1 MFVKGSY
8 YALNE
13 FPDYSRD
20 KPFERR
26 LLWNNQLPDRPKTI
40 TIALSSVMG
49 RSIELRLFHR
59 QASKKRNNRLIYV
72 SLMAPCAP
80 LNTKGN
86 SQLRYNRIDVT
97 HKRMRDINAFS
108 IPVVGKGMDAHG
120 MKEYHMAVTMDGRRK
135 NGQEESQVKLKVFEF
150 RS

>member
-26 LLWNNQLPDRPKTI
+26 LLWNNQLPNRPKTI

-72 SLMAPCAP
+72 SLMAPCAL

-97 HKRMRDINAFS
+97 HKRMRDINAFA
-108 IPVVGKGMDAHG
+108 IPVGGKGMNAR
-120 MKEYHMAVTMDGRRK
+120 KENHMAVTMDGRRK
-135 NGQEESQVKLKVFEF
+135 NGQEENQVKLKVFEF

>member
-26 LLWNNQLPDRPKTI
+26 LLWNNQLPNRPKTI

-72 SLMAPCAP
+72 SLMAPCAL

-86 SQLRYNRIDVT
+86 SQFRYNRIDVT
-97 HKRMRDINAFS
+97 HKRMRDINAFA
-108 IPVVGKGMDAHG
+108 IPVGGKGMDAR
-120 MKEYHMAVTMDGRRK
+120 KENHMAVTMDGRRK
-135 NGQEESQVKLKVFEF
+135 NGQEENQVKLKVFEF

>member
-59 QASKKRNNRLIYV
+59 EASKKRNNRLIYV
-72 SLMAPCAP
+72 SLMAPCAL

-86 SQLRYNRIDVT
+86 WQLRYNGIDVT

-108 IPVVGKGMDAHG
+108 IPVDGRGMDAWYEGKSHG
-120 MKEYHMAVTMDGRRK
+120 CNDGRAK
-135 NGQEESQVKLKVFEF
+135 EERTRGKPGKTESI
-150 RS
+150 